1 MAEEL
6 LATETDEKL
15 IASLKEMVFD
25 ASLDGTEA
33 QKNAQLAPAAPVPAL
48 DREIAEAHG
57 HRVGLEPVRPTETP
71 TGSKE
76 NTDSP
81 DESPLKGPGEPTAE
95 STTAPTA
102 APVYRAVSQDEMM
115 GYDDDFEDE
124 DADDDAD
131 YF

>member
-1 MAEEL
+1 M
-6 LATETDEKL
+6 
-15 IASLKEMVFD
+15 
-25 ASLDGTEA
+25 
-33 QKNAQLAPAAPVPAL
+33 
-48 DREIAEAHG
+48 
-57 HRVGLEPVRPTETP
+57 
-71 TGSKE
+71 GSKE

-81 DESPLKGPGEPTAE
+81 DKNPLKGSDAPATE
-95 STTAPTA
+95 STTTPTA